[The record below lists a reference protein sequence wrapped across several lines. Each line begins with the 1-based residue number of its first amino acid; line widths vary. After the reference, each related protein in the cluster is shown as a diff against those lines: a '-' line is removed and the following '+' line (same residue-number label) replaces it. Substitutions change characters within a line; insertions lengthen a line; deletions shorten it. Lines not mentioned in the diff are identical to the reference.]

1 MNIQKN
7 IPLVKYTTF
16 RIGGPARYFITAKS
30 AEDLIEAVRFAK
42 AKKLPYFI
50 LGGGSNLLVS
60 DEGFNGVII
69 KNQNSK
75 IKIQNYNSKF
85 KIIQAEAGVNL
96 GKLVRYSAK
105 QGLTGLEWAIGVPGT
120 LGGAIRGN
128 AGAFGHSVS
137 EFIKEVKSLN
147 SKLQVIS
154 YKLQDLNFGYRDSIF
169 KKNKE
174 IILSVILKLKK
185 GVVKEIKKEI
195 KETVVKRNIPPFPSA
210 GSVFKNLLIKN
221 LDKNILAI
229 IPEEKIKEGK
239 IAAGYLIDQC
249 GLKGKKIGRAMI
261 LEKHANF
268 IVNLGPLRRG
278 SSEASGAKAKDVIK
292 LIQLIK
298 KTVQKKFKIKLEE
311 EIEYLGFD

>member
-174 IILSVILKLKK
+174 NILS
-185 GVVKEIKKEI
+185 
-195 KETVVKRNIPPFPSA
+195 
-210 GSVFKNLLIKN
+210 
-221 LDKNILAI
+221 I
-229 IPEEKIKEGK
+229 ISEEKIKEGK